1 MIRKKYWITRIR
13 PVVKQVVRE
22 CVRCKRLYAPTCVQK
37 MSDLPS
43 SRLEPYSSPF
53 TTSGV
58 DCFGPFTVKRARSEV
73 KRYGCLFVCFSTRAV
88 HLELLDDLSTSSFM
102 NALRRFVARRGHV
115 RKIYSDNGTNFVGA
129 KNALGRLDDEAVSKW
144 AATQSIE
151 WIFNPPHASHMGGV
165 WERLIRTVRRVLL

>member
-1 MIRKKYWITRIR
+1 MVACEWGGRLRKMPHESATQASLHPLIIPYKSPLAKLICSFFHSEAHVGVEWAVALIRKKYWITRIR

-43 SRLEPYSSPF
+43 SRLEPYSPPF

-73 KRYGCLFVCFSTRAV
+73 KRYGCLFVCFFTRAV
-88 HLELLDDLSTSSFM
+88 HLELLDDLSTSSFT
-102 NALRRFVARRGHV
+102 NALRRFVA
-115 RKIYSDNGTNFVGA
+115 
-129 KNALGRLDDEAVSKW
+129 W
-144 AATQSIE
+144 
-151 WIFNPPHASHMGGV
+151 
-165 WERLIRTVRRVLL
+165 